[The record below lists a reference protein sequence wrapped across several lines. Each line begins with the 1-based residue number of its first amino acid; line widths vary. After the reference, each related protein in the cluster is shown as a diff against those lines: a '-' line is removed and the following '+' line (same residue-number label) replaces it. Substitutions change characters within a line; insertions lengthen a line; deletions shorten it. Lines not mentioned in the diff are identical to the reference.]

1 MAVHAQ
7 KHSQDRELALSRWNI
22 TQVQHYDDQKSTEH
36 LSRKRLLIVT
46 LRRVSLS
53 HRSSHSPSH
62 HVYDITFLR
71 DTHVTRLSILIVKN

>member
-7 KHSQDRELALSRWNI
+7 KHSQDRKLALSRWNI
-22 TQVQHYDDQKSTEH
+22 TQAQHYDDQKSTEH

-62 HVYDITFLR
+62 R
-71 DTHVTRLSILIVKN
+71 P